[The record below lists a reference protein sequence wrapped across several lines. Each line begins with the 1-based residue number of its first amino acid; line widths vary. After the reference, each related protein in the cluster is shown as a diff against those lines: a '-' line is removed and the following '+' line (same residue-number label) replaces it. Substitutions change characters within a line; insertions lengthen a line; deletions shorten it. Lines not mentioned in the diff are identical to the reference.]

1 LERDH
6 YVKDFIRA
14 SEREIDM
21 TTKVILDTDIGSDID
36 DAIALA
42 YLLSHPD
49 CDLLG
54 ITTVTGEADRRAMM
68 ASAQCKLAG
77 RQIPIFPGAET
88 PLIIPQQQ
96 PRAPQASA
104 LDRWEHDQTFPRG
117 EAVEYL
123 RSTIRKHPREVVLFG
138 IGPLTNIALLFA
150 ADPEIPSLLKGL
162 TLMCGT
168 FANRKHEFGETEWN
182 AKLDPH
188 ASAIVYRARPPI
200 HRSIGT
206 DITSQVN
213 MDAAEVRTRFT
224 SKLLRPVLDFAE
236 VWFKERPTITFH
248 DPLAATTIFDDSI
261 CRFERGTVEVELED
275 KNTLGKTHWKTGDP
289 SARHEVAVSV
299 DPARFFDHYFG
310 VLDKANR

>member
-1 LERDH
+1 LVDIAHAYESDG
-6 YVKDFIRA
+6 
-14 SEREIDM
+14 EM
-21 TTKVILDTDIGSDID
+21 TTKVLLDTDIGSDID

-49 CDLLG
+49 CELLG

-68 ASAQCKLAG
+68 ASALCKLAG
-77 RQIPIFPGAET
+77 RQIPIFPGAES

-104 LDRWEHDQTFPRG
+104 LDKWEHDTRFPQG
-117 EAVEYL
+117 EAVEFL
-123 RSTIRKHPREVVLFG
+123 RSTIRKHPGEITLFG

-150 ADPEIPSLLKGL
+150 ADAEIPPLLRAL
-162 TLMCGT
+162 VLMCGT
-168 FANRKHEFGETEWN
+168 FADREHEFGVTEWN

-188 ASAIVYRARPPI
+188 ATMIVYRARPPV

-213 MDAAEVRTRFT
+213 MDATDVRKRFT

-236 VWFKERPTITFH
+236 VWFRERPTITFH
-248 DPLAATTIFDDSI
+248 DPLAATTIFDNSI

-275 KNTLGKTHWKTGDP
+275 RGLIGKTHWKAGGP
-289 SARHEVAVSV
+289 SAWHEVAVSV
-299 DPARFFDHYFG
+299 DPR
-310 VLDKANR
+310 

>member
-1 LERDH
+1 L
-6 YVKDFIRA
+6 
-14 SEREIDM
+14 

-36 DAIALA
+36 DAVALA

-68 ASAQCKLAG
+68 ASALCRLAG
-77 RQIPIFPGAET
+77 RQLPIFPGAET

-104 LDRWEHDQTFPRG
+104 LDRWEHDKTFPRG
-117 EAVEYL
+117 EAVEFL
-123 RSTIRKHPREVVLFG
+123 RRTIRKHPGEITLFC

-150 ADPEIPSLLKGL
+150 VDPETPSLLKAL
-162 TLMCGT
+162 VLMCGT
-168 FANRKHEFGETEWN
+168 FADREHEFGVTEWN

-188 ASAIVYRARPPI
+188 ATTIVYRARPPI
-200 HRSIGT
+200 HRSIGA

-213 MDAAEVRTRFT
+213 MDAAEVRARFT
-224 SKLLRPVLDFAE
+224 ASLLRPVLDFAE
-236 VWFKERPTITFH
+236 VWFRDRPTITFH

-261 CRFERGTVEVELED
+261 CKFERGTVEVELED
-275 KNTLGKTHWKTGDP
+275 RNTIGKTHWRPGGP
-289 SARHEVAVSV
+289 AAPHEVAVSV
-299 DPARFFDHYFG
+299 DSARFFEHYFSTLEK
-310 VLDKANR
+310 VR